1 MFTHELKCYISNK
14 TQRTINIQGDIKMI
28 SLNLPTFYYVLH
40 YCALPSKANYEASW
54 PKDPRP
60 KKSTLGMASRQL
72 LQKHKSAING
82 NLGQS
87 L

>member
-40 YCALPSKANYEASW
+40 YCALPSKLIM
-54 PKDPRP
+54 KLHGQ
-60 KKSTLGMASRQL
+60 K
-72 LQKHKSAING
+72 LQ
-82 NLGQS
+82 GQKNQH
-87 L
+87 